1 MPIYHVIQG
10 ILIGLVVAVPVGP
23 LGLLC
28 INRSL
33 MLGPVAGL
41 ASGLG
46 VASADAL
53 AAGIAALGISFVSD
67 FLVDYQVWLRTVG
80 GIFLCVLGYRIYR
93 TEPAVKVPTIST
105 NGLLGAY
112 VTTFFL
118 TFSNPVTILSF
129 IAIYA
134 GWHVPTLHG
143 HYLAAALLMM
153 GVFIGSALWWAVLF
167 AALTLFRLHISHA
180 FLGWVHRVSGVVIVG
195 FGVTVLLSLS
205 PLKQTLNIS
214 F

>member
-1 MPIYHVIQG
+1 
-10 ILIGLVVAVPVGP
+10 
-23 LGLLC
+23 
-28 INRSL
+28 
-33 MLGPVAGL
+33 MLGALAGL

-53 AAGIAALGISFVSD
+53 AAGIAALGISLVSD
-67 FLVDYQVWLRTVG
+67 FLVEYQILLRLIG
-80 GIFLCVLGYRIYR
+80 GMFLCVLGYRIYR

-112 VTTFFL
+112 ATTFFL

-129 IAIYA
+129 VAIYA

-143 HYLAAALLMM
+143 HYLPAALLMT
-153 GVFIGSALWWAVLF
+153 GVFMGSGLWWVLLF
-167 AALTLFRLHISHA
+167 IGLTLFRLNISHG
-180 FLGWVHRVSGVVIVG
+180 FLGWIHRVSGAMIVG
-195 FGVTVLLSLS
+195 FGVIVLLSVS
-205 PLKQTLNIS
+205 PLTQALNIN

>member
-1 MPIYHVIQG
+1 MPISYVIQG
-10 ILIGLVVAVPVGP
+10 ILIGLAVAVPVGP

-33 MLGPVAGL
+33 MLGALAGL

-53 AAGIAALGISFVSD
+53 VAGIAALGISLVSD
-67 FLVDYQVWLRTVG
+67 FLIEQQFLLRLIG

-93 TEPAVKVPTIST
+93 IEPAVKVPTIST

-112 VTTFFL
+112 ATTFFL
-118 TFSNPVTILSF
+118 TVSNPVTILSF

-134 GWHVPTLHG
+134 GWHVPSLRG
-143 HYLAAALLMM
+143 HYPAAALLMA
-153 GVFIGSALWWAVLF
+153 GVFIGSALWWVALF
-167 AALTLFRLHISHA
+167 AGLTLFRLNISNG
-180 FLGWVHRVSGVVIVG
+180 FLAMVHRVTGIMIVG
-195 FGVTVLLSLS
+195 FGVVVLLSLS
-205 PLKQTLNIS
+205 PLKHAVNFT